1 MANNFPFQALAFYL
15 FVPIPENQ
23 LAAIEDKLTAESKRL
38 NILGLIILAQE
49 GINGTVAGLNADVE
63 QFAKV
68 IESFSWA
75 AGIEFKT
82 SPSHFQPFR
91 RFKVNIRD
99 EIVTSKNLD
108 LAPAGKHKHLSP
120 AEWNQW
126 LNSEEQPLILD
137 TRNDYESRIGTF
149 KGAITPPIK
158 KFQEFASFL
167 EKSGLPK
174 EKPLLMF
181 CTGGIRCEKAIL
193 EAERLGYKNT
203 YQLDGGILK
212 YLEQFPEGQFEGE
225 CFVFD
230 NRVAV
235 DSYLKPSATVRL
247 CPLCG
252 EPGAEKITC
261 GHCKKEGMMCQNC
274 LPKNACSKNC
284 AYHLGVL
291 RTPL

>member
-1 MANNFPFQALAFYL
+1 MPQNFPYQALAFYR
-15 FVPIPENQ
+15 FASIPKDE
-23 LAAIEDKLTAESKRL
+23 LPSIEESLVAASKRL
-38 NILGLIILAQE
+38 NIYGLIILAEE
-49 GINGTVAGLNADVE
+49 GINGTIAGLEAEVKE
-63 QFAKV
+63 YKEF
-68 IESFSWA
+68 IESFSWTK
-75 AGIEFKT
+75 GIEFKF

-91 RFKVNIRD
+91 RFKVNIRP
-99 EIVTSKNLD
+99 EIVTSKSPD
-108 LAPAGKHKHLSP
+108 LVPDGKHKHLSP
-120 AEWNQW
+120 EEWNAW
-126 LNSEEQPLILD
+126 LSSADQPIILD

-158 KFQEFASFL
+158 KFQEFAKYL

-174 EKPLLMF
+174 DKPLLMF

-193 EAERLGYKNT
+193 EAERLGYQNT

-212 YLEQFPEGQFEGE
+212 YLEEYPQGQFEGE

-235 DSYLKPSATVRL
+235 DANLLPSATIRL

-252 EPGAEKITC
+252 EPGSEQISC
-261 GHCKKEGMMCQNC
+261 GHCHQPGVMCQNC

-284 AYHLGVL
+284 ANHLGVL
-291 RTPL
+291 RT